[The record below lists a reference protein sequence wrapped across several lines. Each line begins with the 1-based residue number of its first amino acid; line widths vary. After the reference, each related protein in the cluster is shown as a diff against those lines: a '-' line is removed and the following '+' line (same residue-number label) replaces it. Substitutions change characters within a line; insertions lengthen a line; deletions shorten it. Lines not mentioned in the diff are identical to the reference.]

1 MSAGFFCI
9 NGLFDSCPL
18 CLSHILYTFHSMSVL
33 SLVFLLH
40 GMFLVCITHPSSL
53 ASILYTLYHRTSY
66 LLSDTFSVAVSCLSF
81 ICFSLYFIS
90 NVFSSSPLSFHSF
103 PIVPYSPFLSYF
115 IPSPFPNFLFCSMW
129 PSLPTFVISF
139 HALLLRH
146 LLHHLSVIVMIISSS
161 IAFPLSFLLAVIFK
175 SPMSHFFM
183 FISLR
188 LCVYCYFLPVTL
200 ILSFT
205 WVLVRLFLVPA
216 RCGE

>member
-1 MSAGFFCI
+1 MDYLTPA
-9 NGLFDSCPL
+9 L
-18 CLSHILYTFHSMSVL
+18 CVFLTYTFHSMSVL

-40 GMFLVCITHPSSL
+40 GMFLVCITHQSSL
-53 ASILYTLYHRTSY
+53 ASILYALYHRTSY
-66 LLSDTFSVAVSCLSF
+66 LLYDTFVVVSCLSF
-81 ICFSLYFIS
+81 ICFSLYLIS
-90 NVFSSSPLSFHSF
+90 SIFCSSPLSFHSF
-103 PIVPYSPFLSYF
+103 PIVPYFPFLSYF
-115 IPSPFPNFLFCSMW
+115 MPSPFPNFLFCLMW
-129 PSLPTFVISF
+129 PSLPTSVISF
-139 HALLLRH
+139 HALLLPH
-146 LLHHLSVIVMIISSS
+146 LLHHLSVNVMIISSS